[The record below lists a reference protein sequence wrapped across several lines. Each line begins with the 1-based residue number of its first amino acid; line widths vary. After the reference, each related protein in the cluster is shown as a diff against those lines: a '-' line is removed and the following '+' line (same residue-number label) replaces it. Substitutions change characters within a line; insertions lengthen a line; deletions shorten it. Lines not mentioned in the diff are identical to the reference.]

1 MCSIC
6 AYTSHHEISGV
17 VDADLKTIFACVLPI
32 CATCKSKGGKIVVGR
47 YLPNGQTLLKRLS
60 NSLRAV

>member
-6 AYTSHHEISGV
+6 ADTSPNDIGGV

-32 CATCKSKGGKIVVGR
+32 CATCKSNGAKIVVEH
-47 YLPNGQTLLKRLS
+47 YLS
-60 NSLRAV
+60 NGRS